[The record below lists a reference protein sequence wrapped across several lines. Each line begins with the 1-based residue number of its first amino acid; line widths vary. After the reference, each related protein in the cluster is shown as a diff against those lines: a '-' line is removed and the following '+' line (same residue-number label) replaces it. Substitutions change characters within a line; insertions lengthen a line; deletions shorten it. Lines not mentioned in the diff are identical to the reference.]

1 MKKVIYVSH
10 PVARVH
16 RADGMLAVSVDKQ
29 IVDRWSVE
37 DISRVLVFGSA
48 QLTTTAVHLLLRH
61 RIPMFLLTRSGR
73 LRGQIVPP
81 EEGNIFLRMA
91 QHARYADLG
100 FRLEFAKGVVTRKIQ
115 GEVEIALRYG
125 RNHPETS
132 ADLGGIVDRMRAAV
146 RKVQDAPDLE
156 RVRGH
161 EGDAAAAWFEAFGR
175 MVKAPFVFERRSKH
189 PAHNEVNALLNLG
202 YTLLMLEVES
212 RLEQRGFDPR
222 VGYFHGLR
230 YGRSSLALDVME
242 SYRPNIHR
250 CVLSVLNRRM
260 LSPLDFEVTDA
271 GIRLTRDA
279 LGRFVAVV
287 EATLGDVLPT
297 GKTVRSQMEEDI
309 GAFRTWVLAGQMSGA
324 TENADAAGGL

>member
-100 FRLEFAKGVVTRKIQ
+100 FRLEFAAKKVPATIAGVPVYRP
-115 GEVEIALRYG
+115 LYG
-125 RNHPETS
+125 RFMN
-132 ADLGGIVDRMRAAV
+132 
-146 RKVQDAPDLE
+146 
-156 RVRGH
+156 
-161 EGDAAAAWFEAFGR
+161 
-175 MVKAPFVFERRSKH
+175 
-189 PAHNEVNALLNLG
+189 
-202 YTLLMLEVES
+202 
-212 RLEQRGFDPR
+212 
-222 VGYFHGLR
+222 
-230 YGRSSLALDVME
+230 
-242 SYRPNIHR
+242 RPYEPIR
-250 CVLSVLNRRM
+250 VLN
-260 LSPLDFEVTDA
+260 
-271 GIRLTRDA
+271 
-279 LGRFVAVV
+279 
-287 EATLGDVLPT
+287 
-297 GKTVRSQMEEDI
+297 K
-309 GAFRTWVLAGQMSGA
+309 GAQ
-324 TENADAAGGL
+324 